1 MLVSH
6 EYTVSPAELLRVLTD
21 QAFLDARAAKFGG
34 SAPSTVQRSDDSVVI
49 TTPRQLPMDEV
60 PAAFKSFV
68 GSGEL
73 VQTDTWVTGS
83 GDASGSWTTD
93 VGGAPVKV
101 SGTHSIKATA
111 TGCEYAVDATVKS
124 SIPFLGGAI
133 ESQVAGFLKTLV
145 ANEQQFAAEWIASRA

>member
-6 EYTVSPAELLRVLTD
+6 EYAVSPAELLEVLTE

-34 SAPSTVQRSDDSVVI
+34 SAPSTIERSEESVVI

-73 VQTDTWVTGS
+73 VQTDTWVTGAGDPS
-83 GDASGSWTTD
+83 GFWTTD

-101 SGTHSIKATA
+101 SGTHSIKATGA
-111 TGCEYAVDATVKS
+111 GCEYAIDATVKS

-133 ESQVAGFLKTLV
+133 ESQVAGFLKTLIGK
-145 ANEQQFAAEWIASRA
+145 EQAFAADWIAARA

>member
-1 MLVSH
+1 MLVAH
-6 EYTVSPAELLRVLTD
+6 EYAVTPAELLEVLTE

-34 SAPSTVQRSDDSVVI
+34 SAPSTVERSEESVVV

-68 GSGEL
+68 GSGQL

-83 GDASGSWTTD
+83 GEPTGSWTTD

-111 TGCEYAVDATVKS
+111 TGCEYAVDATIKS

-133 ESQVAGFLKTLV
+133 ESQVAGFLKSLIR
-145 ANEQQFAAEWIASRA
+145 NEQEFAQEWIAARA

>member
-6 EYTVSPAELLRVLTD
+6 EYAVSPAELLDVLTA
-21 QAFLDARAAKFGG
+21 QAFLDARATKFGG
-34 SAPSTVQRSDDSVVI
+34 SAPSTVERSADSVVV
-49 TTPRQLPMDEV
+49 TTPRQLPMDDV

-83 GDASGSWTTD
+83 GDPSGSWTTD

-101 SGTHSIKATA
+101 SGTHSIKATEA
-111 TGCEYAVDATVKS
+111 GCEYAIDATVKS

-133 ESQVAGFLKTLV
+133 ESQVAGFLKTLIGK
-145 ANEQQFAAEWIASRA
+145 EQAFAAEWIVAHT